1 MPDRVLAETR
11 FLRLVDRDGWTFVE
25 RPQITGVVTLVAI
38 TDEGRLLLV
47 EQPRKPV
54 GGATIELPAGLVGD
68 EPGMAD
74 EGLAEAARRE
84 LLEETGYDA
93 ASMELL
99 ATCATSPGMTNE
111 LVTIFRAR
119 GLRKV
124 TAGGGVAGE
133 DIRVHEVPLAEVDAW
148 LAARAAEGFTIAVKV
163 YSGLYFCRQP

>member
-11 FLRLVDRDGWTFVE
+11 FLRLIDRDGWTFVE
-25 RPQITGVVTLVAI
+25 RPQITGVVTMVAV

-47 EQPRKPV
+47 EQPRRPM

-84 LLEETGYDA
+84 LLEETGYEA
-93 ASMELL
+93 TSMELV
-99 ATCATSPGMTNE
+99 ATCATSPGMTSE
-111 LVTIFRAR
+111 LVSIFRAR

-124 TAGGGVAGE
+124 AAGGGVAGE
-133 DIRVHEVPLAEVDAW
+133 DIRVHEVPLTEVDAW
-148 LAARAAEGFTIAVKV
+148 LAARAAAGFTVAVKV
-163 YSGLYFCRQP
+163 YAGLHFCSRP